1 MVNQN
6 TDTTRAVKE
15 PVLLD
20 FRDPHLRANAYAAY
34 ARLRETEPVAPAV
47 LRVSDRDEEDFSG
60 SLGREVF
67 LATSYDDALEALTE
81 NRFAVDGF
89 AVMSPEQLAQLPPV
103 PDEFRPLLR
112 NLLSIDP
119 PDHTRLRRL
128 VQPSFTPRTMEA
140 LRPRI
145 QAIADELIDNAERAA
160 SERGEIAP
168 NRSLEL
174 IDAFAYPLPMN
185 VISELLGVPPEDRPQ
200 VRTWSE
206 LLIAGQ
212 GLTEEA
218 LTVIREFSDYLRD
231 FFAEKRRQPA
241 DDLTSQLVLA
251 EEEGD
256 KLDDDE
262 LLSMVFILIV
272 AGHVTTVNLIGNAVL
287 ALLTHPDQ
295 LARMRANPELVPGA
309 VEETLRYWGPVEMA
323 SPRYARETVELDGE
337 TIERGRILF
346 PVLAAAD
353 RDPERFPDPD
363 RFDIERA
370 DVTRHVAFG
379 KGVHLC
385 LGAPLARVEG
395 QVAVE
400 TIFRRMPA
408 VRLAEPIETPPVDPS
423 LFRGLDRLPLL
434 F

>member
-1 MVNQN
+1 M
-6 TDTTRAVKE
+6 
-15 PVLLD
+15 
-20 FRDPHLRANAYAAY
+20 
-34 ARLRETEPVAPAV
+34 
-47 LRVSDRDEEDFSG
+47 
-60 SLGREVF
+60 
-67 LATSYDDALEALTE
+67 
-81 NRFAVDGF
+81 
-89 AVMSPEQLAQLPPV
+89 
-103 PDEFRPLLR
+103 LR

-160 SERGEIAP
+160 SERGESAP

-174 IDAFAYPLPMN
+174 INTFAYPLPMN
-185 VISELLGVPPEDRPQ
+185 VISELLGVPPQDRPQ

-206 LLIAGQ
+206 VLIAGQ
-212 GLTEEA
+212 GLSEEA
-218 LTVIREFSDYLRD
+218 LAVIRDFSDYLRD
-231 FFAEKRRQPA
+231 LFAQKRRQPA

-287 ALLTHPDQ
+287 ALLEHPDQ

-323 SPRYARETVELDGE
+323 SPRYARESVELDGE

-353 RDPERFPDPD
+353 RDPKRFPDPD
-363 RFDIERA
+363 RFDIERVDA
-370 DVTRHVAFG
+370 SRHVAFG

-400 TIFRRMPA
+400 TIFRRLPEL
-408 VRLAEPIETPPVDPS
+408 RLAEPVEVPPVDPS
-423 LFRGLDRLPLL
+423 LFRGLDRLPLKY
-434 F
+434 